1 MIKILFFAALRERL
15 DCDQYLLSCDDNPLL
30 VADVLQQLQNRCHN
44 WQQELSRSDLL
55 CALNQQLVPLSA
67 SVQDGDELAFFPPVT
82 GG

>member
-1 MIKILFFAALRERL
+1 MIKVLFFAALREQL
-15 DCDQYLLSCDDNPLL
+15 GCEQYLLSCDASLSID
-30 VADVLQQLQNRCHN
+30 AVLQQLKARTPL
-44 WQQELSRSDLL
+44 WQQALSRGDLL

>member
-15 DCDQYLLSCDDNPLL
+15 DCDQYLLSCDGNPLL

-55 CALNQQLVPLSA
+55 CALNQQLVPLNA
-67 SVQDGDELAFFPPVT
+67 RVQDGDELAFFPPVT